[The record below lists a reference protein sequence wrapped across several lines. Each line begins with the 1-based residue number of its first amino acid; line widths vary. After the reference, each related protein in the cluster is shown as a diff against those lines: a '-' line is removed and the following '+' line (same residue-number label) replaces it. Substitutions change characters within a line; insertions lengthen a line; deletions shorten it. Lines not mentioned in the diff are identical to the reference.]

1 MRYGGILD
9 LSTVDF
15 PKKLC
20 AVVFFVGCPFRCPYC
35 QNYRLFSGGIEVKP
49 EEIAKK
55 VRENYL
61 IEGVC
66 LTGGEPLLQN
76 IDEMRELL
84 KILRGY
90 GLAIKLDTNGYYP
103 ERLEKL
109 LNYLDYVA
117 MDFKTIPEKYPKVT
131 GKEDSYE
138 RFSESLKLLVDSN
151 IDYEIRT
158 TVVPTITDREDL
170 IRMGE
175 ILREFNVKRYVLQ
188 QFRNEDVYD
197 EKFREIKPYPKDF
210 YFEVGRILRDYV
222 DEVIVRFEGEHV
234 IT

>member
-35 QNYRLFSGGIEVKP
+35 QNYRLFEGGVEVTP

-55 VRENYL
+55 IRENYL

-66 LTGGEPLLQN
+66 LTGGEPLVQN
-76 IDEMRELL
+76 LDELTKLIELL
-84 KILRGY
+84 KEY
-90 GLAIKLDTNGYYP
+90 GLAVKLDTNGYYP
-103 ERLEKL
+103 EKL
-109 LNYLDYVA
+109 RNLVDRLDYVA
-117 MDFKTIPEKYPKVT
+117 MDFKTVPEKYAEVT
-131 GKEDSYE
+131 GKKDSFE
-138 RFSESLKLLVDSN
+138 KFLESLKILVDSG
-151 IDYEIRT
+151 IDFEIRT
-158 TVVPTITDREDL
+158 TVVPTITDEDDL

-175 ILREFNVKRYVLQ
+175 ILASYGVEKFVLQ

-197 EKFREIKPYPKDF
+197 PKFREITPYSKKF
-210 YFEVGRILRDYV
+210 YFKVGRKLKEILK
-222 DEVIVRFEGEHV
+222 EVIVRFEGEHV
-234 IT
+234 L